1 MSNVSNDS
9 QKSSRPQL
17 SVGQFFA
24 LHEDLLS
31 LKLVAGAE
39 GMDRPIKEG
48 SVNRLGLALTGFYKF
63 FAASRVQIIG
73 KSEMAY
79 LRSLDQSVRQ
89 ERIREIFSKK
99 IPCIIFARNIKP
111 ATFFIE
117 EAERYGVPIF
127 RSQIKTIRLV
137 NKVAIAL
144 EQDFA
149 PSTSM
154 HSSMVDIH
162 GVGVLIRG
170 ESGIGKSECVLGL
183 IERGYSLVADDITK
197 IKCIEDS
204 ELMAT
209 SDDLTRHYM
218 EVRGIGVINVA
229 SIFGVSSIRNSKRI
243 DMVVSLVD
251 WSKMEN
257 INRTGLEEEY
267 FEILQIKVPHVT
279 IPVRSGRD
287 IAGLIEVAGLDQKLK
302 LLGHDSASEFNERL
316 LSKMRG
322 NQA

>member
-1 MSNVSNDS
+1 MAGKNDES

-24 LHEDLLS
+24 SHSELLC
-31 LKLVAGAE
+31 LKLIAGAE
-39 GMDRPIKEG
+39 GMERQIKEG
-48 SVNRLGLALTGFYKF
+48 SVNRLGLVLTGFYKF
-63 FAASRVQIIG
+63 FASSRVQIIG

-79 LRSLDQSVRQ
+79 LRSLDQATRQ
-89 ERIREIFSKK
+89 DRIRDIFSKK
-99 IPCIIFARNIKP
+99 IPCIIFARNIRP
-111 ATFFIE
+111 PSYFIE

-127 RSQIKTIRLV
+127 RSQMKTNRLV
-137 NKVAIAL
+137 NKVAISL

-149 PSTSM
+149 PTTSM

-209 SDDLTRHYM
+209 SADLTRHYM

-243 DMVVSLVD
+243 DLVVSLVD
-251 WSKMEN
+251 WAK
-257 INRTGLEEEY
+257 IDKIDRTGLDQDY

-287 IAGLIEVAGLDQKLK
+287 IAGLIEVAGLDRKLK
-302 LLGHDSASEFNERL
+302 ILGHDSASEFNERL
-316 LSKMRG
+316 LNKMQG
-322 NQA
+322 K

>member
-1 MSNVSNDS
+1 VSKLSNDS

-24 LHEDLLS
+24 LHEELLS

-39 GMDRPIKEG
+39 GMDRQIKEG
-48 SVNRLGLALTGFYKF
+48 SVNRLGLALTGFHKF

-89 ERIREIFSKK
+89 ERIREVFSKK

-111 ATFFIE
+111 PAFFIE

-170 ESGIGKSECVLGL
+170 ESGIGKSECVL
-183 IERGYSLVADDITK
+183 
-197 IKCIEDS
+197 
-204 ELMAT
+204 
-209 SDDLTRHYM
+209 
-218 EVRGIGVINVA
+218 
-229 SIFGVSSIRNSKRI
+229 
-243 DMVVSLVD
+243 
-251 WSKMEN
+251 
-257 INRTGLEEEY
+257 
-267 FEILQIKVPHVT
+267 
-279 IPVRSGRD
+279 
-287 IAGLIEVAGLDQKLK
+287 
-302 LLGHDSASEFNERL
+302 
-316 LSKMRG
+316 
-322 NQA
+322 